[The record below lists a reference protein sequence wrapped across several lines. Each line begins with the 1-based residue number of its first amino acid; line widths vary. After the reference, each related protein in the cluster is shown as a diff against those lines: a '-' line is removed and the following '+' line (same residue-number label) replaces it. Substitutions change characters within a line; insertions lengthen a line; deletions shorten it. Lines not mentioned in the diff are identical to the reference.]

1 MKKLL
6 LVLLVASCG
15 NKTEPAPAAG
25 SAAAKPAAA
34 ADPWLEANKANQP
47 KLSGDLEK
55 LRELATGAPGSIEY
69 PQADAVVALER
80 DDITLG
86 ADGTVTEKFH
96 SIVKILEEQRGK
108 EKYADVHVPFDR
120 KRQTLT
126 IDLARTV
133 GADGVPHIAAPEE
146 IGDIV
151 PPAVADATMYSDVRE
166 RVISFPAVGKGSVVE
181 LQWTRVT
188 KLTSDSAQGGERLLA
203 QWNPVLSRIVTITT
217 PIGVTPKLALERS
230 DLKAVET
237 KQGQTHTYTITASKL
252 PDQHEEM
259 AQLSDSAILPRVI
272 FAFAPDWNKA
282 LVPVADRFFTLAVPD
297 KLPPAIVEKAHSI
310 VAAANATTDE
320 QKARALFQFV
330 SRDIRGIDIPLG
342 LAGYEPHAPDIVLAN
357 RYGDDR
363 DKVGL
368 LLALAAAE
376 KLSGRPVLVRTG
388 HVPVNPDVPT
398 LAQFDKMIA
407 KLTID
412 SKEVWLAPTGE
423 HARYGLAYAG
433 QDNLVLPVAR
443 GGAELGRRP
452 LLEPSTSTS
461 KVTASYKLA
470 ANGDLDAAFSY
481 DLTGAFAESAGEQL
495 RPLKGDNLEQYFQ
508 NAAGNAGAG
517 AVDKK
522 HHVGVLDAIDGP
534 VHVDHDVRI
543 PAYAVNQGTFRVLE
557 LPSPTLQLASALPTV
572 GLSERKYP
580 LYLGTPKTH
589 VSDVSIEVPAG
600 WKVAYV
606 PEKLEGAA
614 DGLSYK
620 EECTTSGQK
629 VTCHAELAV
638 SKVSLAADKY
648 LPFHEAMAKRGA
660 YERRIVLLTRT

>member
-6 LVLLVASCG
+6 LVVLVAACG
-15 NKTEPAPAAG
+15 SKKEAAPAAG
-25 SAAAKPAAA
+25 SAAPA
-34 ADPWLEANKANQP
+34 ADPWLEAQKANAP
-47 KLSGDLEK
+47 KLPEDLAK
-55 LRELATGAPGSIEY
+55 LRDLATKGPGTLDY

-80 DDITLG
+80 DDITLA

-96 SIVKILEEQRGK
+96 SIVKILDEQRGK
-108 EKYADVHVPFDR
+108 QKYADVHVPFDR

-133 GADGVPHIAAPEE
+133 GPDGVPHVATPDE

-151 PPAVADATMYSDVRE
+151 PPQIADATMYSDVRE
-166 RVISFPAVGKGSVVE
+166 RVISFPAVAKGTVVE
-181 LQWTRVT
+181 LKWTRVT
-188 KLTSDSAQGGERLLA
+188 KLSPDSAQGGERLLA
-203 QWNPVLSRIVTITT
+203 QWNPVLERVVTITA
-217 PIGVTPKLALERS
+217 PIGVIPNLALERT

-237 KQGQTHTYTITASKL
+237 KASGTHTYTITAAKL
-252 PDQHEEM
+252 PDQHEEA
-259 AQLSDSAILPRVI
+259 AQLSDSAVLPRVV
-272 FAFAPDWNKA
+272 FGFQSDWNKA
-282 LVPVADRFFTLAVPD
+282 LAPVADRFFTLAVPD
-297 KLPPAIVEKAHSI
+297 KLPPAIVEKARAV

-320 QKARALFQFV
+320 DKARALFQFV
-330 SRDIRGIDIPLG
+330 SREIRGIEIPLG
-342 LAGYEPHAPDIVLAN
+342 LAGYEPHPAETVLAN
-357 RYGDDR
+357 GYGDDR

-376 KLSGRPVLVRTG
+376 KIGGRPVLVRTG
-388 HVPVNPDVPT
+388 HVPVNPAVPT

-407 KLTID
+407 TLSIGGKD
-412 SKEVWLAPTGE
+412 VWLAPTGE

-433 QDNLVLPVAR
+433 QDNLVLPVQR

-452 LLEPSTSTS
+452 LLEPSTSVS
-461 KVTASYKLA
+461 KISATYKLA

-481 DLTGAFAESAGEQL
+481 DLTGAFAEQASERL
-495 RPLKGDNLEQYFQ
+495 RPLKGDNLERFFQ

-522 HHVGVLDAIDGP
+522 HTLGVLDAIEGA
-534 VHVDHDVRI
+534 VKVDHDVRI

-557 LPSPTLQLASALPTV
+557 LPSPTLDLAQALPTV
-572 GLSERKYP
+572 GLSTRKYP

-589 VSDVSIEVPAG
+589 VAEVSIEVPAG

-606 PEKLEGAA
+606 PEKLEGSA
-614 DGLSYK
+614 DGLAYR
-620 EECTTSGQK
+620 EECTTTGQR

-638 SKVSLAADKY
+638 SRVSLPADKY
-648 LPFHEAMAKRGA
+648 LPFHEAMSKRGA
-660 YERRIVLLTRT
+660 YERRVVLLTKG